1 MYIIKGE
8 KVFQILDVNAEEMAM
23 TYDSFNAYRMLL
35 IKGLKMSTSEFKA
48 YFGVL
53 NDKDV
58 KTAKKL
64 FKERMPIL
72 EEAIKK
78 LQKYYGN

>member
-8 KVFQILDVNAEEMAM
+8 KVFQILDVSAEEMAM
-23 TYDSFNAYRMLL
+23 TYDSFNAYRALL
-35 IKGLKMSTSEFKA
+35 INGQEMSNTEFKA
-48 YFGVL
+48 FFGVA

-58 KTAKKL
+58 KIAKEL
-64 FKERMPIL
+64 FKKRKPIL
-72 EEAIKK
+72 EAAIKK